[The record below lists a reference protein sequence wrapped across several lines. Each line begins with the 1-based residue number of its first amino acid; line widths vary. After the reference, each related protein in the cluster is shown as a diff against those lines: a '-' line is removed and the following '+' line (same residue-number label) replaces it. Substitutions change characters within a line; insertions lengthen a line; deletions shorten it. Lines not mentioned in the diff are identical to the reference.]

1 MQTPPI
7 LDGIPGQV
15 GRIARG
21 GHAHVPFVSLR
32 IINAVRRRPALGILG
47 EVVSID
53 WLRFLPPALT
63 TILEATDEFLL
74 LRVDADAR
82 IACLPKLLAFLGDVA
97 KLPVAIRVR
106 AARVQRFTMAPQTEF
121 LCAQQATNRRRTS
134 SALQLLG

>member
-32 IINAVRRRPALGILG
+32 IINAVRCRPALGILG

-53 WLRFLPPALT
+53 WLRLLPPALT
-63 TILEATDEFLL
+63 RILEAADEFLL

-82 IACLPKLLAFLGDVA
+82 IACLSKLLALLGDVA
-97 KLPVAIRVR
+97 ELLVAIRVR
-106 AARVQRFTMAPQTEF
+106 ASRVQRFAMASQTEF
-121 LCAQQATNRRRTS
+121 LCAKQATYRRRTS
-134 SALQLLG
+134 STLQLL